1 MQLVRYEW
9 THICINVHTYYTH
22 TNVHTHIYIYMH
34 GCICTYICKHTYTI
48 YTHAYTFT
56 YPHSYIHT
64 CMHIYTHYALHTYTH
79 TWPHRCCVLSRMV
92 LQSTA
97 HSALATWYHRRKSMV
112 FSAAAAGGC
121 LVWVWSID
129 SRTDRPCR
137 CEQRCP
143 RMCVLSQNL
152 LVFTCSSGIAGLD
165 KCICSNIRDY
175 CSIPNPRLV
184 GRCKSTPKN

>member
-1 MQLVRYEW
+1 MHKY
-9 THICINVHTYYTH
+9 THILHTCTH
-22 TNVHTHIYIYMH
+22 IQMCTHIY
-34 GCICTYICKHTYTI
+34 TYTCMDAFTHI
-48 YTHAYTFT
+48 YASTHTQYTH
-56 YPHSYIHT
+56 
-64 CMHIYTHYALHTYTH
+64 MHIHLHIPTHTYTH
-79 TWPHRCCVLSRMV
+79 ACTYTHIYALHSYTYTWPHRCCFLSRMV
-92 LQSTA
+92 LQSTT

-137 CEQRCP
+137 CEQRCS

-165 KCICSNIRDY
+165 KCIYSNTRDY